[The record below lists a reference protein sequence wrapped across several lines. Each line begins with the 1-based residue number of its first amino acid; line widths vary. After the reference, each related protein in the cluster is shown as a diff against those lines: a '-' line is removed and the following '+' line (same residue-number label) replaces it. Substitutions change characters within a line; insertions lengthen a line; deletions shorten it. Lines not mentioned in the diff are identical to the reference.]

1 MRTIKVTFDDDDYLI
16 TSVNGTVDEIE
27 QYYLNRKFYFSDE
40 YENEKMHTAIKIEFL
55 DEER

>member
-27 QYYLNRKFYFSDE
+27 QYYLNRKFYLSDE
-40 YENEKMHTAIKIEFL
+40 YENEKMHTAVKIEFL
-55 DEER
+55 DE